1 MKTIFNFARSRS
13 MPLILALLM
22 LVYGTGCQTTF
33 RVQTATPQRINL
45 LRVISEKHFIVH
57 QGVLFYELFKPEVKD
72 GVLNGVLSYP
82 DLPVYYSVNRSNR
95 FTKTEASIVNEV
107 HIFLNE
113 KAPELLF
120 GQITIP
126 VQNIAEVQI
135 IKKSNKAEGVV
146 ILVGAVALMLFIS
159 GAAAL
164 EGLNAEWH
172 KPL

>member
-13 MPLILALLM
+13 VSLILALLM
-22 LVYGTGCQTTF
+22 LVYSTGCQTTF

-45 LRVISEKHFIVH
+45 LKVNSEKRFIVH

-82 DLPVYYSVNRSNR
+82 DRPVYYSVDRSNR
-95 FTKTEASIVNEV
+95 FTKAEASIVNEV

-113 KAPELLF
+113 NTPELLF

-126 VQNIAEVQI
+126 LQNVAEVQMV
-135 IKKSNKAEGVV
+135 KKSNTARGIVL
-146 ILVGAVALMLFIS
+146 LVGATALILFIS
-159 GAAAL
+159 GAAAV
-164 EGLNAEWH
+164 EELNDGWY